1 VRLLVEQGKV
11 DLNSKE
17 GEGFTPFMAA
27 CANGKIEI
35 VEYFLSDPKCNV
47 SAKNLQGQTA
57 IHRAAFYGEV

>member
-47 SAKNLQGQTA
+47 SAKNLQG
-57 IHRAAFYGEV
+57 